1 MLAFS
6 TVTSNPDRNPRCRGI
21 ACASARVVWHLFA
34 LLVLCGVPPAY
45 GVDTDGAVSI
55 NADTPMLDL
64 RSRLHVWFDPDGKAS
79 FGSVESGASRFGPVS
94 ARQGDDVNFGY
105 RKGAVWLRF
114 AVKPGKDAPADWL
127 LEVAYPPLDRVA
139 VFVRDGNGR
148 VLVEEAGDML
158 PFWKR
163 PFPHRNLV
171 FPLHLPAG
179 REYAVF
185 LRVESQGNTTIPVH
199 LWQPAALAEHD
210 RVAYA
215 ALAFYYGLLVA
226 LLVFNLLI
234 FISVRDPLHLLYV
247 GMAAGMGIG
256 QLSLN
261 GFGSLWLWPDAT
273 KWANDALAW
282 GFALCGLCGAFF
294 TRRFLDTARH
304 TPLLD
309 RFLLLAAALFSVEVV
324 FGMFVPYR
332 VFAIGVS
339 LSGLGFSVVAVL
351 AGIRCYCKRHPGAA
365 YFLLAW
371 SLLLCGAGVLAA
383 RNMGWLPTN
392 GFTTYAMQ
400 IASALEMVLFSFAL
414 ADRINRLRREKEAA
428 QAAALATGEAMVAAL
443 KRSEAELDRRV
454 RERTFELALANQRLS
469 ESAAKHRLQASHDA
483 LTGLANRML
492 LDDRLDRSVEHAR
505 RCGTK
510 VGLVM
515 IDLDH
520 FKPVNDTY
528 GHAVGDRLL
537 VAAAARLREA
547 VRTSD
552 TVARYGGDEFVL
564 VIENVHNRADVERAV
579 ASVKA
584 RLSAPVIDGDLELSF
599 SASIG
604 ISVYPDDAV
613 DASALLRRADE
624 AMYAAKKSRKTKL
637 EDGRRRS
644 VGIAA

>member
-1 MLAFS
+1 LLA
-6 TVTSNPDRNPRCRGI
+6 
-21 ACASARVVWHLFA
+21 A
-34 LLVLCGVPPAY
+34 
-45 GVDTDGAVSI
+45 AVSVLWTVLP
-55 NADTPMLDL
+55 AEATDTGKAVWLSLDTPMVDV
-64 RSRLHVWFDPDGKAS
+64 RSRFDVWLDPDGSAT
-79 FGSVESGASRFGPVS
+79 FESVQSAAGRFGPVS
-94 ARQGDDVNFGY
+94 IQQGDDVNFGY

-114 AVKPGKDAPADWL
+114 ALKPAKGAPADWL
-127 LEVAYPPLDRVA
+127 LEVAYPPLDRVGL
-139 VFVRDGNGR
+139 FLRDADGR
-148 VLVEEAGDML
+148 LVVQEIGDML

-171 FPLHLPAG
+171 FPLHLKPG
-179 REYAVF
+179 HEYEVF

-199 LWQPAALAEHD
+199 IWQPAALAEHD
-210 RVAYA
+210 RAAYA
-215 ALAFYYGLLVA
+215 TLALYYGLLVA
-226 LLVFNLLI
+226 LLAFNLLL
-234 FISVRDPLHLLYV
+234 FVSVRDPLYLLYV

-282 GFALCGLCGAFF
+282 GFALCGLSGALF

-309 RFLLLAAALFSVEVV
+309 RLLLIAMATFATEVV

-332 VFAIGVS
+332 IFGIGVS
-339 LSGLGFSVVAVL
+339 LSGLGFSVIAVI
-351 AGIRCYCKRHPGAA
+351 AGIRCYLRGQPGAA

-371 SLLLCGAGVLAA
+371 SLLLAGGGILAA

-392 GFTTYAMQ
+392 GFTSYAMQ

-414 ADRINRLRREKEAA
+414 ADRINSLRREKEAA
-428 QAAALATGEAMVAAL
+428 QAAALASGQAMVSAL
-443 KRSEAELDRRV
+443 KRSEAELEQRV
-454 RERTFELALANQRLS
+454 RERTFELARANERLS
-469 ESAAKHRLQASHDA
+469 ESAAKHRRQATHDA

-505 RCGTK
+505 RWGTK

-537 VAAAARLREA
+537 VAVATRLRES

-564 VIENVHNRADVERAV
+564 VIENVHSREDVERAV
-579 ASVKA
+579 ASVHA
-584 RLSAPVIDGDLELSF
+584 RLSPPVMDGDLKLSF
-599 SASIG
+599 AASIG
-604 ISVYPDDAV
+604 ISVYPDDAL

-624 AMYAAKKSRKTKL
+624 AMYAAKKTRRAKVK
-637 EDGRRRS
+637 DVRRRS
-644 VGIAA
+644 VEIAA

>member
-1 MLAFS
+1 MA
-6 TVTSNPDRNPRCRGI
+6 VI
-21 ACASARVVWHLFA
+21 
-34 LLVLCGVPPAY
+34 VLWAMYPAH
-45 GVDTDGAVSI
+45 GADVGRSVSI
-55 NADTPMLDL
+55 SADTPMIEL
-64 RSRLHVWFDPDGKAS
+64 RSRLDVWFDPEGKAS
-79 FGSVESGASRFGPVS
+79 FESVESAVGGFGPVS
-94 ARQGDDVNFGY
+94 TRQGDDVNFGY
-105 RKGAVWLRF
+105 RRGAIWLRF

-127 LEVAYPPLDRVA
+127 LEVAYPPLDRVS
-139 VFVRDGNGR
+139 VFVRGRDGR
-148 VLVEEAGDML
+148 VLVQEAGDML

-179 REYAVF
+179 SEHSVF
-185 LRVESQGNTTIPVH
+185 LRIESQSNTTIPVH

-215 ALAFYYGLLVA
+215 TLALYYGLLVA

-282 GFALCGLCGAFF
+282 GFALCGLSGALF
-294 TRRFLDTARH
+294 TRRFLDTERH
-304 TPLLD
+304 TPILD
-309 RFLLLAAALFSVEVV
+309 RLLLLSMTVFGVEVA

-332 VFAIGVS
+332 LFAIGVT
-339 LSGLGFSVVAVL
+339 LSGLGFSVIAVL
-351 AGIRCYCKRHPGAA
+351 AGIRCYLKGQPGAA

-371 SLLLCGAGVLAA
+371 SMLFAGAGILAL

-392 GFTTYAMQ
+392 AFTTYAMQ

-428 QAAALATGEAMVAAL
+428 QAAALASGEAMVAAL
-443 KRSEAELDRRV
+443 KRSETELDRRV
-454 RERTFELALANQRLS
+454 RERTRELALANQRLS

-492 LDDRLDRSVEHAR
+492 LDDRLDRSIEHAR
-505 RCGTK
+505 RCGAK

-564 VIENVHNRADVERAV
+564 VIENVHNREDVERAV
-579 ASVKA
+579 ASVQT
-584 RLSAPVIDGDLELSF
+584 RLSAPVTDGDLKLSF
-599 SASIG
+599 SASLG
-604 ISVYPDDAV
+604 VSMYPDDAH
-613 DASALLRRADE
+613 DASTLLRRADE
-624 AMYAAKKSRKTKL
+624 AMYAAKKTRRANAG
-637 EDGRRRS
+637 EGRRRS

>member
-1 MLAFS
+1 
-6 TVTSNPDRNPRCRGI
+6 
-21 ACASARVVWHLFA
+21 VWHL
-34 LLVLCGVPPAY
+34 LTIMVLCAVYPAH
-45 GVDTDGAVSI
+45 GADTGGAVAI
-55 NADTPMLDL
+55 NADTLMLDV
-64 RSRLHVWFDPDGKAS
+64 RSRLHVWFDPDGRAS
-79 FGSVESGASRFGPVS
+79 FESVESGTSRFGPVS

-114 AVKPGKDAPADWL
+114 EVKPGKDAPADWL
-127 LEVAYPPLDRVA
+127 LEVAYPPLDRVD
-139 VFVRDGNGR
+139 VFMRDRDGR
-148 VLVEEAGDML
+148 VVVQEAGDML

-171 FPLHLPAG
+171 FPLHLPSG
-179 REYAVF
+179 SEYSVF
-185 LRVESQGNTTIPVH
+185 LRVESQGNTTIPLH

-210 RVAYA
+210 RGAYT
-215 ALAFYYGLLVA
+215 ALALYYGLLVA

-247 GMAAGMGIG
+247 GMAVGMAIG

-282 GFALCGLCGAFF
+282 GFALCGLSGALF

-309 RFLLLAAALFSVEVV
+309 RLLLLAMAIFAVEVA

-339 LSGLGFSVVAVL
+339 LSGLGFSFIAVL
-351 AGIRCYCKRHPGAA
+351 AGIRCYLKGQPGAA

-371 SLLLCGAGVLAA
+371 TLLLAGAGVLAA

-428 QAAALATGEAMVAAL
+428 QAAALASGEAMVAAL
-443 KRSEAELDRRV
+443 KRSESELERRV
-454 RERTFELALANQRLS
+454 QERTFDLALANERLS
-469 ESAAKHRLQASHDA
+469 ESAAKHRLQATHDA

-492 LDDRLDRSVEHAR
+492 LDDRLDRSIEHAR
-505 RCGTK
+505 RCGTR

-537 VAAAARLREA
+537 VVAAERLRES

-564 VIENVHNRADVERAV
+564 VIENVHHREDVERAV
-579 ASVKA
+579 AGVHA
-584 RLSAPVIDGDLELSF
+584 RLALPVVDGDLELSF
-599 SASIG
+599 AASIG
-604 ISVYPDDAV
+604 ISVYPDDAL
-613 DASALLRRADE
+613 DASALLRCADE
-624 AMYAAKKSRKTKL
+624 GMYAAKKTRKDRV
-637 EDGRRRS
+637 ERGRRRS
-644 VGIAA
+644 VEIAA

>member
-6 TVTSNPDRNPRCRGI
+6 AVTSNSDLDSRCWAGWYLLAI
-21 ACASARVVWHLFA
+21 IVFCAVSPACGANT
-34 LLVLCGVPPAY
+34 G
-45 GVDTDGAVSI
+45 GAVAI

-64 RSRLHVWFDPDGKAS
+64 RSRLHVWFDPDGNATFESVAS
-79 FGSVESGASRFGPVS
+79 GGSRFGPVS

-105 RKGAVWLRF
+105 RQGAVWLRF
-114 AVKPGKDAPADWL
+114 EVKPGRDAPGDWL
-127 LEVAYPPLDRVA
+127 LEIAYPPLDRVA
-139 VFVRDGNGR
+139 VFVRDRNGR
-148 VLVEEAGDML
+148 VVVHEAGDML

-171 FPLHLPAG
+171 FPLHLPSG
-179 REYAVF
+179 SEYVIF

-210 RVAYA
+210 RAAYT
-215 ALAFYYGLLVA
+215 ALALYYGLLVT

-247 GMAAGMGIG
+247 GMAAGMAIG

-273 KWANDALAW
+273 KWSNDALAW
-282 GFALCGLCGAFF
+282 GFALCGLCGALF

-309 RFLLLAAALFSVEVV
+309 RLLLLATAIFAVQVA
-324 FGMFVPYR
+324 FGMLAPYR

-351 AGIRCYCKRHPGAA
+351 AGIRCYLKGQPGAA

-371 SLLLCGAGVLAA
+371 SLLLAGAGVLAA

-428 QAAALATGEAMVAAL
+428 QAAALAAGETMVAAL

-454 RERTFELALANQRLS
+454 RERTAELALANQRLS
-469 ESAAKHRLQASHDA
+469 ESAARHRLQASHDA

-492 LDDRLDRSVEHAR
+492 LDDRLERSIEHAR
-505 RCGTK
+505 RSGTK

-515 IDLDH
+515 IDLDQ

-552 TVARYGGDEFVL
+552 TVARFGGDEFVL
-564 VIENVHNRADVERAV
+564 VIENVHTREDVERAV
-579 ASVKA
+579 ASVQA
-584 RLSAPVIDGDLELSF
+584 RLSVPVMDGDLQLSF

-604 ISVYPDDAV
+604 ISVYPDDAP

-624 AMYAAKKSRKTKL
+624 AMYAAKKTRKTKL
-637 EDGRRRS
+637 GDDGPRRRS